1 MLDGVLGFLGLSVIL
16 DVVDGV
22 LSAAA
27 HHRASCRISSIV
39 RVELV
44 ADVLISRS
52 WDAAFCDSDLGRIIV
67 DPCGRGHL
75 DLVSLLLNT
84 VDGVVDGVVG
94 GLGLTLVLDVGQR
107 DGRAAR
113 NLGGVRIHGD
123 GIELVAGI
131 GLFSQRTFLDGDH
144 RVLLVDPS
152 SRGVGVAS
160 LFGLHSVKDGDV
172 LDGVVGRLGGLFVLD
187 VVNAD
192 NIAVVFLKC

>member
-1 MLDGVLGFLGLSVIL
+1 MLDGVVGRLGGLFVL

-52 WDAAFCDSDLGRIIV
+52 WDAAFCNSDLGRIIV

-94 GLGLTLVLDVGQR
+94 RLGLTLVLDVGQR

-152 SRGVGVAS
+152 SRGVVLGV
-160 LFGLHSVKDGDV
+160 LHLTSDHM